1 MKYINK
7 KEENVKY
14 RKRPGSY
21 AIITRKKDKKIGIVT
36 DGKNNFYLG
45 GGIEENE
52 TKIMALRREIIEES
66 GYMITN
72 IKKFATVGSF
82 LRSETNEYLEVIANV
97 YIVEFEEKITEPIEE
112 DHTLLW
118 VNAEDYIGKM
128 YREWQ
133 ENVLK
138 EFIRK
143 FRNNTKN

>member
-66 GYMITN
+66 GYSIKN
-72 IKKFATVGSF
+72 INFFDKVTAWADGGERGPLDVTAS
-82 LRSETNEYLEVIANV
+82 V
-97 YIVEFEEKITEPIEE
+97 YIAEFDKKVAEPIEK
-112 DHTLLW
+112 DHRVLW
-118 VNAEDYIGKM
+118 INANEYKNKLYHEYQRYI
-128 YREWQ
+128 
-133 ENVLK
+133 LK
-138 EFIRK
+138 KYMEFK
-143 FRNNTKN
+143 